1 MSCRHLGS
9 VRSSLLIFSNNNL
22 DTISGFGGLLTVDGE
37 LRISDNNINIDFDP
51 LRKLKCHG
59 GVHRNLTLTQQW
71 PQWLLDLPEC

>member
-37 LRISDNNINIDFDP
+37 LRISDNNIKGTGAQ
-51 LRKLKCHG
+51 R
-59 GVHRNLTLTQQW
+59 
-71 PQWLLDLPEC
+71 LLGHD